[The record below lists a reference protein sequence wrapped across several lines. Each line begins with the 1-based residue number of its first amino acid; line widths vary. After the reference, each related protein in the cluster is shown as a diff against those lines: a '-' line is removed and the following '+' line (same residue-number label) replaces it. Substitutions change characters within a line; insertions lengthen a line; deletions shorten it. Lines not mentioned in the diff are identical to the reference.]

1 MKQRRKDGNE
11 WGSSSPVFKNYI
23 LRSKTRTLIALSLW
37 ERVGVRA
44 YGGVNSSCLSV
55 FECHWPLME
64 HE

>member
-1 MKQRRKDGNE
+1 MGIFGPGIQE
-11 WGSSSPVFKNYI
+11 
-23 LRSKTRTLIALSLW
+23 LRFEIEDQTLIALSLW

-55 FECHWPLME
+55 FECHSPLME